1 MNQNNYTLRVSS
13 FILNYSKLFK
23 TIIHLFYSKSQI
35 AERVKLQ
42 SKDASNREKTKR
54 FLTV

>member
-1 MNQNNYTLRVSS
+1 MNQNNYTPRVSS